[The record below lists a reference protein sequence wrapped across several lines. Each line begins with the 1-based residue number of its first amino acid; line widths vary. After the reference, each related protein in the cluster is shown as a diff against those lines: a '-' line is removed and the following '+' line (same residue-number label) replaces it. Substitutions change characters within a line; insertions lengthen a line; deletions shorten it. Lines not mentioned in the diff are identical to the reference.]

1 MEKIVI
7 KQYQS
12 KVNQAIEQFDG
23 LPMLPPEG
31 WLRTVR
37 NALGMTGLQLAQ
49 RLGVSKAQV
58 SKAEKGELAG
68 SVKLETI
75 KKMADAMNCRFVYA
89 VVPEKEIGQVIKERA
104 IKKAKERVNAASTHM
119 ALEDQVLSKE
129 ALEEEV
135 ERIASEIMEKMPSD
149 LWREHE

>member
-1 MEKIVI
+1 MKKIVI

-12 KVNQAIEQFDG
+12 KVNQAVEKFDG

-49 RLGVSKAQV
+49 RLSVSKAQV

-75 KKMADAMNCRFVYA
+75 RKMAGAMNCRFIYA
-89 VVPEKEIGQVIKERA
+89 VVPEKEIGQVIKEQA
-104 IKKAKERVNAASTHM
+104 IKKAKERVNAASIHM
-119 ALEDQVLSKE
+119 ALEDQTLSKE

-149 LWREHE
+149 LWKEHE

>member
-12 KVNQAIEQFDG
+12 KVNQAVEKFDG

-49 RLGVSKAQV
+49 RLSVSKAQV

-75 KKMADAMNCRFVYA
+75 RKMAGAMNCRFIYA
-89 VVPEKEIGQVIKERA
+89 VVPEKEIGQVIKEQA
-104 IKKAKERVNAASTHM
+104 IKKAKERVNAASIHM
-119 ALEDQVLSKE
+119 ALEDQTLSKE

>member
-12 KVNQAIEQFDG
+12 KVNQAVEKFDG

-49 RLGVSKAQV
+49 RLSVSKAQV
-58 SKAEKGELAG
+58 SKVEKGELAG

-75 KKMADAMNCRFVYA
+75 RKMAGAMNCRFIYA
-89 VVPEKEIGQVIKERA
+89 VVPEKEIGQVIKEQA
-104 IKKAKERVNAASTHM
+104 IKKAKERVNAASIHM
-119 ALEDQVLSKE
+119 ALEDQTLSKE

-149 LWREHE
+149 LWKEHE